1 VKARRRVVKSKSILI
16 LASGI
21 ALLAAPNLA
30 SAVDQDAASWVER
43 LEGSVVRDARARVTG
58 VILRSSWVTDTDLDR
73 LAELADLRV
82 LDLSYTDITDLGLER
97 LKPLP
102 GIVDLNLAYAELVTD
117 AGLANLKGWRKL
129 ERLDLR
135 GTKFN
140 DASVEHLNE
149 ALQSLDVSFT
159 ELTDNGLERLTFLKR
174 LEELWIGGDKMSG
187 VGLYS
192 LKLLPKLKRLD
203 LAGRQRTDSG
213 LWSVALTD
221 FNVESVA
228 ALRQLERLDLSGSKL
243 TSLGLVKLRP
253 LVELRS
259 LGLDGTEIRSPSLA
273 VLASLPKLERL
284 TLWKC
289 KQIDDDAA
297 PYLAGS
303 PRLAML
309 DLAETRLT
317 DKGLAELQKMRRLR
331 RLYLGGTLVTK
342 AGVEKFL
349 EKNPQ
354 CQISW
359 SGAEYYESA
368 KRAPP
373 DEE

>member
-1 VKARRRVVKSKSILI
+1 VKSKSLLI
-16 LASGI
+16 LASGA
-21 ALLAAPNLA
+21 ALLAAANLA
-30 SAVDQDAASWVER
+30 PAADQDAASWVEG
-43 LEGSVVRDARARVTG
+43 LEGSVVRDAHARVTG
-58 VILRSSWVTDTDLDR
+58 VTLRSSWVTDTDLDR
-73 LAELADLRV
+73 LVELADLRT

-97 LKPLP
+97 LKPLS

-129 ERLDLR
+129 GRLNLR

-159 ELTDNGLERLTFLKR
+159 ELTDNGLERLTFLKG
-174 LEELWIGGDKMSG
+174 LEELSIGGDKMSG

-192 LKLLPKLKRLD
+192 LKLLPRLKSLN

-221 FNVESVA
+221 FNAESVA
-228 ALRQLERLDLSGSKL
+228 ALRQLEWLNLSGSKL
-243 TSLGLVKLRP
+243 TSLGLVKLKP
-253 LVELRS
+253 LAALRS
-259 LGLDGTEIRSPSLA
+259 LGLDGTEVRSSGLA
-273 VLASLPKLERL
+273 VLASFPKLERL

-297 PYLAGS
+297 PYLAAS
-303 PRLAML
+303 QRLAML
-309 DLAETRLT
+309 DLAETQLT
-317 DKGLAELQKMRRLR
+317 DKGLAELEKMRRLR
-331 RLYLGGTLVTK
+331 RLYLGGTLVTE
-342 AGVEKFL
+342 AGVEKFRQ
-349 EKNPQ
+349 KNPQ
-354 CQISW
+354 CQVSW
-359 SGAEYYESA
+359 GGAEYYEAA
-368 KRAPP
+368 KPAPP

>member
-1 VKARRRVVKSKSILI
+1 MKSKSILI
-16 LASGI
+16 LASGA

-30 SAVDQDAASWVER
+30 PAADQDAASWVEG
-43 LEGSVVRDARARVTG
+43 LEGSVMKDAGARVTG

-73 LAELADLRV
+73 LAQLADLRA

-129 ERLDLR
+129 ERLNLR

-149 ALQSLDVSFT
+149 ALRSLDVSFT
-159 ELTDNGLERLTFLKR
+159 ELTDNGLERLTFLKG
-174 LEELWIGGDKMSG
+174 LEELSIGGDKMSG

-192 LKLLPKLKRLD
+192 LKLLPKLRRLD

-228 ALRQLERLDLSGSKL
+228 ALRQLEWLNLSGSKL
-243 TSLGLVKLRP
+243 TSLGLVKLKP
-253 LVELRS
+253 LAALRS
-259 LGLDGTEIRSPSLA
+259 LGLDGTEVRSPGLA
-273 VLASLPKLERL
+273 LLASLPKLERL

-289 KQIDDDAA
+289 KQIDDAAA
-297 PYLAGS
+297 PYLAAS

-309 DLAETRLT
+309 DLAETKLT

-331 RLYLGGTLVTK
+331 RLYLGGTLITK
-342 AGVEKFL
+342 AGMEKFR

-354 CQISW
+354 CQVSW
-359 SGAEYYESA
+359 GGAEYYDNA
-368 KRAPP
+368 KPAPP